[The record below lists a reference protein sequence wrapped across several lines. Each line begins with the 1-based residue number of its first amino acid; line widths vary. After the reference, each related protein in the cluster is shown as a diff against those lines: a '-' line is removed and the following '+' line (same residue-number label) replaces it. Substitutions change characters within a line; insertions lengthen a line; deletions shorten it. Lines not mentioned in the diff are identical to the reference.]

1 MTCVNALNRWNYALT
16 RLSDSQTSAD
26 CTCVLTWMKAQS
38 EYCTSELCKYSN
50 NSSKCNMLV
59 HYYYLIELFL
69 HSVSPFHFVTEAT
82 CVEITT
88 SIMINNQNLI
98 HIEHKVLNSK
108 KNNLQLDL
116 TNFVLAVC
124 SAESVFKN
132 LELDLLINT
141 YDASEEPS
149 YLIKQLTCES
159 RSCNNAKW
167 NLFTNSSNNC
177 SSTLCIPG

>member
-1 MTCVNALNRWNYALT
+1 MRF
-16 RLSDSQTSAD
+16 
-26 CTCVLTWMKAQS
+26 TWMKAQS

-50 NSSKCNMLV
+50 NSAKCNMLM

-69 HSVSPFHFVTEAT
+69 RSVNPFHFVTEAT

-88 SIMINNQNLI
+88 SMMINNQKLI

-108 KNNLQLDL
+108 KKTWFATWLDQ
-116 TNFVLAVC
+116 FC
-124 SAESVFKN
+124 SCCLSCVHCAESVFKS

>member
-1 MTCVNALNRWNYALT
+1 
-16 RLSDSQTSAD
+16 
-26 CTCVLTWMKAQS
+26 MKAQS
-38 EYCTSELCKYSN
+38 KYCTSELCKYSN
-50 NSSKCNMLV
+50 NSSKCNMLM

-69 HSVSPFHFVTEAT
+69 RSVNPFHFVTEAT

-88 SIMINNQNLI
+88 SMMINNQKLI

-108 KNNLQLDL
+108 KNMICNLTRPILFLLFELCALCWISLQKPGTGSTNKYIRCIWGAQLPHQ
-116 TNFVLAVC
+116 
-124 SAESVFKN
+124 K
-132 LELDLLINT
+132 
-141 YDASEEPS
+141 
-149 YLIKQLTCES
+149 LTCES